1 MRSHK
6 RTAAL
11 HKQDIQLP
19 VIAIPICPNTVVL
32 DKSTGTEKK
41 KNLTSCKSGRSRR
54 KKREKKAQKFRFI
67 RVHIQVPTSQMA
79 PRDTCQAVSHACCSQ
94 QLFPA
99 IANAYGGPGRA
110 GLCCAVLRCAGL
122 CPLLGE
128 RSIRRHLPLCPLAVT
143 GQHWQHT
150 SFGFSHGGLI
160 KATSRP
166 TRRINAC
173 EPLPFSTTLI
183 LSPADRRSVTC
194 QIQMNFTSRTRHLSV
209 ILGSEDSDHWVS
221 QLFLYINCGG
231 TFYM

>member
-110 GLCCAVLRCAGL
+110 GLGWAVLCCAVLGCVLFWEREASGGISHCAPWLSLANTGNTL
-122 CPLLGE
+122 LLAFHMAASLRQPAGPPEESMPVNPCHFPPL
-128 RSIRRHLPLCPLAVT
+128 
-143 GQHWQHT
+143 
-150 SFGFSHGGLI
+150 
-160 KATSRP
+160 
-166 TRRINAC
+166 
-173 EPLPFSTTLI
+173 
-183 LSPADRRSVTC
+183 
-194 QIQMNFTSRTRHLSV
+194 
-209 ILGSEDSDHWVS
+209 
-221 QLFLYINCGG
+221 
-231 TFYM
+231 